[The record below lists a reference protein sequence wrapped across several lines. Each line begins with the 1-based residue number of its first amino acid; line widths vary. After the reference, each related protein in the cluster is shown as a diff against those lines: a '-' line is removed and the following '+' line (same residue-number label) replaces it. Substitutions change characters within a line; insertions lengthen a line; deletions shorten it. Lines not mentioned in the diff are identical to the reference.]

1 MDVGNTISS
10 LATDALL
17 CAQLHALASQVRWY
31 AAYTAANHE
40 KKIAAELARRS
51 VECFLPLYSSLRRWK
66 DRRVQLEMPLFP
78 GYIFVHFAVQDRL
91 RVLQVPGVVRFV
103 GFGNGAVSVPEQDI
117 AQIRAILDEGFRVE
131 PHPYLT
137 AGRRVRV
144 RSGPLAGF
152 EGIVA
157 RRKSKT
163 RFVLSVALI
172 QRSVALE
179 IDGFELEPLAHSR

>member
-1 MDVGNTISS
+1 VDFGSTIS
-10 LATDALL
+10 AFTADALL
-17 CAQLHALASQVRWY
+17 CANLHPVASEVCWY

-40 KKIAAELARRS
+40 KKIAAELDRRS

-66 DRRVQLEMPLFP
+66 DRRVQLAMPLFP

-103 GFGNGAVSVPEQDI
+103 GFGNGAIPVPEQDI
-117 AQIRAILDEGFRVE
+117 ARIRVILDEGFRAE

-152 EGIVA
+152 EGIVV

-179 IDGFELEPLAHSR
+179 IDGLELEPLAQPR